1 MYKVLVVDDEPTI
14 REGLRTLVDW
24 EAFGFR
30 VVDTGVNG
38 RDALTKYEQHRPDL
52 IIIDI
57 RMPGIDGL
65 EAIERLRARDKRLH
79 MLILSGY
86 AEFDYARRAMSHRI
100 DGYMLKPVDEDEL
113 IDYLQRLRKTLDQE
127 AAERERAAGWTP
139 EMVIRSLLSGT
150 PPAALTEAAEN
161 AGLDGASW
169 EAVIVRPH
177 GKPLEPD
184 VLMEAGQRLAGKLSA
199 AERICY
205 TAEGDL
211 GLLVMNGV
219 GSESQRAALMKAIE
233 DALAGLHLEVTAASG
248 GVVDS
253 WSGIPQSHARA
264 AAALRRAF
272 FLEPGSIHP
281 TGAAPRDPCGEQA
294 AEPPDLSDLTDK
306 LTLAIDVASEISIGE
321 WIEQAGSRLLASGAD
336 EEAVK
341 ATCARLVSAVA
352 ARLEARRPG
361 SAEGTLQRGLVELYK
376 ACRFTQLMERMRS
389 LLIELA
395 RQSEQGGAETQ
406 VKKMIDI
413 IHRHYDRSLRLE
425 TIAEL
430 LNYSSAYLGK
440 VFKHKTG
447 ENFNTYLDKVR
458 IEEAKKLLVQGM
470 KVYEVAERVGYANVD
485 YFHGKFRK
493 YVGMSPAAYRKT
505 AGGS

>member
-24 EAFGFR
+24 EALGYR
-30 VVDTGVNG
+30 VVDTGMNG
-38 RDALTKYEQHRPDL
+38 RDALIKYEEHHPDL

-57 RMPGIDGL
+57 RMPGIGGL

-86 AEFDYARRAMSHRI
+86 AEFDYARRAMAHRI
-100 DGYMLKPVDEDEL
+100 DGYILKPVDEDEL
-113 IDYLQRLRKTLDQE
+113 IDYLQRLKKTLDQE

-139 EMVIRSLLSGT
+139 EMVVRSLLSGT
-150 PPAALTEAAEN
+150 PAAALNEAAAQ
-161 AGLDGASW
+161 AGLDGAPW
-169 EAVIVRPH
+169 EAVVVRPH
-177 GKPLEPD
+177 GKIEPD
-184 VLMEAGQRLAGKLSA
+184 ALAEAGRRLAGKLSA

-211 GLLVMNGV
+211 GLLVMYGL
-219 GSESQRAALMKAIE
+219 GSETQRAALLRSVG
-233 DALAGLHLEVTAASG
+233 DALAGLDLEFTAASG
-248 GVVDS
+248 GTVES
-253 WSGIPQSHARA
+253 WTEIPLSHARA
-264 AAALRRAF
+264 AAALRRSF
-272 FLEPGSIHP
+272 FLGAGRIHP
-281 TGAAPRDPCGEQA
+281 PADAQREACGAPVPG
-294 AEPPDLSDLTDK
+294 PPDLSDLTDK
-306 LTLAIDVASEISIGE
+306 LALAIDVASEISIRE
-321 WIEQAGSRLLASGAD
+321 WIGEAESRLLKSGAD

-352 ARLEARRPG
+352 ARLEAQRPG
-361 SAEGTLQRGLVELYK
+361 SAEGTLQHGLVELYK
-376 ACRFTQLMERMRS
+376 ACRFTRLMERMHA
-389 LLIELA
+389 LLLEFA

-430 LNYSSAYLGK
+430 LGYSSAYLGK
-440 VFKHKTG
+440 VFKHATG

-458 IEEAKKLLVQGM
+458 IEEAKKLLVQGL

-493 YVGMSPAAYRKT
+493 YVGMSPAAYRKR
-505 AGGS
+505 ADGC